1 MKKLIIVL
9 TLGFLLQVSIGCKKK
24 NNDSRLDAIAALVEK
39 VNSTP
44 NQKLSNGTILSKCEY
59 KKGDSLFV
67 YFIKVEDKRCDNI
80 TADSIKSS
88 LISDLKSEEMKNISK
103 TLKRNSIGIKYI
115 FNTEKK
121 DIEITLGPQELP

>member
-1 MKKLIIVL
+1 MKNLIL
-9 TLGFLLQVSIGCKKK
+9 LFTLGILLQMSIGCKKK
-24 NNDSRLDAIAALVEK
+24 NNNPRLDAIAALVEK

-67 YFIKVEDKRCDNI
+67 YFITVKDKRFDNI
-80 TADSIKSS
+80 TADFIKSS
-88 LISDLKSEEMKNISK
+88 LVSDLKSEEINNISK

-121 DIEITLGPQELP
+121 DIEITLSPQELP

>member
-1 MKKLIIVL
+1 MKNLIIL
-9 TLGFLLQVSIGCKKK
+9 FTLGILLQVSIGCKKK
-24 NNDSRLDAIAALVEK
+24 NNNPRLDAIAALVEK

-67 YFIKVEDKRCDNI
+67 YFIKVDDKRFDNI

-88 LISDLKSEEMKNISK
+88 LISDLKSEEMNNISK
-103 TLKRNSIGIKYI
+103 TLKRNGIGIKYI

-121 DIEITLGPQELP
+121 DIEITLSPQELP

>member
-67 YFIKVEDKRCDNI
+67 YFIKVEDKRFDNI

>member
-1 MKKLIIVL
+1 MKNLIL
-9 TLGFLLQVSIGCKKK
+9 LFTLGILLQVSIGCKKK
-24 NNDSRLDAIAALVEK
+24 NNNPRLDAIAALAEK

-44 NQKLSNGTILSKCEY
+44 NKKLSNGTILSKCEY

-67 YFIKVEDKRCDNI
+67 YFIKVDDKRFDNI

-88 LISDLKSEEMKNISK
+88 LVSDLKSEEMNNISK

-121 DIEITLGPQELP
+121 DIEITLSPQELP

>member
-24 NNDSRLDAIAALVEK
+24 NNDSRLDAIAVLVEK

-67 YFIKVEDKRCDNI
+67 YYIKVEDKRFDNI

-121 DIEITLGPQELP
+121 DIEITLSPQELP

>member
-67 YFIKVEDKRCDNI
+67 YYIKVEDKRFDNI

>member
-9 TLGFLLQVSIGCKKK
+9 TLGFLLLVSIGCKKK

-67 YFIKVEDKRCDNI
+67 YFIKVEDKRFDNI

-121 DIEITLGPQELP
+121 DIEITLSPQELP

>member
-24 NNDSRLDAIAALVEK
+24 NNDSRLDAIAVLVEK

-67 YFIKVEDKRCDNI
+67 YFIKVEDKRFDNI